1 MFVLFIL
8 PLIFFKM
15 LLLFGLPGG
24 PMVKNLPVSAG
35 NIGSNPGPAGVHMLR
50 GN

>member
-15 LLLFGLPGG
+15 LLLFGFRGG
-24 PMVKNLPVSAG
+24 PMVKNLPASAG
-35 NIGSNPGPAGVHMLR
+35 DIGSNPGLGGVHMLR